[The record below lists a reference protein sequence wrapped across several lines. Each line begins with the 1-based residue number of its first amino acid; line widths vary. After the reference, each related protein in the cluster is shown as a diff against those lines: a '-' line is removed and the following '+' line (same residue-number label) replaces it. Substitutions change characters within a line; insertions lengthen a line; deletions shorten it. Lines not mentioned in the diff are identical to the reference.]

1 MTSGGAPTSQLV
13 LVSGGNQTATV
24 GDQLGQPI
32 RVMAQDAQGN
42 PIAGVQVLF
51 QPTVD
56 ALGQGSLDFQLS
68 SPSDVTGDDGMAE
81 TFVTTSTVAGSNNVR
96 VMAPDLPDA
105 SQLLVSNFGT
115 PAPATALVL
124 EAGDTQAAVANQNFG
139 APLVVAVADQFGN
152 PVPDTQ
158 VTFAVA
164 TVTRPR
170 LPTERS
176 PRLHTCTLSTSTSSS
191 SLSPPTPS
199 SSSSS
204 QPQSSLAAR
213 ATLPLLA
220 RSN

>member
-1 MTSGGAPTSQLV
+1 MRNSLHFVAHSLAIATLGAIVAGCGGKKSDSNNTTTTAPVTSGGAPTSQLV

-152 PVPDTQ
+152 PVPDPP
-158 VTFAVA
+158 
-164 TVTRPR
+164 PR
-170 LPTERS
+170 
-176 PRLHTCTLSTSTSSS
+176 
-191 SLSPPTPS
+191 
-199 SSSSS
+199 
-204 QPQSSLAAR
+204 
-213 ATLPLLA
+213 
-220 RSN
+220 